1 MATRHGRVAGIG
13 NPYYWKLAYM
23 LKVFNRWYHE
33 IFADEEALILLLLI
47 TVILVLMMTLGNVLA
62 PFVASA
68 IFAFLL
74 EGLVASLQRWGLPRW
89 VALCLTYVLFVG
101 GFLVMLVFVMPL
113 AWRQMLALFN
123 EFPGMVAVVQ
133 QSLIGL
139 QQTFSGI
146 ISEKQLAQW
155 TTMASEEFTR
165 MGQKVLTVSVSQLPN
180 IVGIMVY
187 VVLVPILVFFM
198 LLDKDKILGWMAA
211 FLPAERPLMRK
222 VWVEM
227 NNQVANYARGKAIE
241 ILLVGVVT
249 YVAFSIMGLGYAALL
264 SLLVGLSV
272 LIPYIGAAVVTIPV
286 ALVGFF
292 QWGWTNDFFY
302 LIIVYGIIQALD
314 GNVLVPL
321 LFSEAVNLH
330 PIAIILGVLVF
341 GGLWGL
347 WGVFFAIPLT
357 TLIKALLQS
366 WPRKAIPEAE
376 TITE

>member
-1 MATRHGRVAGIG
+1 
-13 NPYYWKLAYM
+13 M

>member
-1 MATRHGRVAGIG
+1 
-13 NPYYWKLAYM
+13 M
-23 LKVFNRWYHE
+23 LKVFSRWYNQ
-33 IFADEEALILLLLI
+33 IFAEEEALILFLMI
-47 TVILVLMMTLGNVLA
+47 AVILLLMMTLGNVLA

-74 EGLVASLQRWGLPRW
+74 EGLVASLQRWGMPRLA
-89 VALCLTYVLFVG
+89 ALCLTYVLFVG
-101 GFLVMLVFVMPL
+101 GFLVMLVFVLPL

-123 EFPGMVAVVQ
+123 EFPGMLGAVQ
-133 QSLIGL
+133 ESLIGL

-146 ISEKQLAQW
+146 ISEKQLEQW
-155 TTMASEEFTR
+155 ATVANEEFTR
-165 MGQKVLTVSVSQLPN
+165 LGQKVLSVSVSKLPN
-180 IVGIMVY
+180 IVGIMIY
-187 VVLVPILVFFM
+187 LVLVPILVFFM
-198 LLDKDKILGWMAA
+198 LLDKDKILAWMAA
-211 FLPAERPLMRK
+211 FLPAERPLMHE

-227 NNQVANYARGKAIE
+227 NKQVANYARGKAIE
-241 ILLVGVVT
+241 ILVVGLVT
-249 YVAFSIMGLGYAALL
+249 YAAFSIMGLAYAALL

-292 QWGWTNDFFY
+292 QWGWTNEFFT
-302 LIIVYGIIQALD
+302 LIIVYGVIQALD

-341 GGLWGL
+341 GGIWGL

-366 WPRKAIPEAE
+366 WPRTATVHDVETLPE
-376 TITE
+376 